1 MSYCKSV
8 TLQYQKLRYKI
19 FYIRKISTLNF
30 YNRKVSSNSCKITA
44 SHHNAVTWLTSS

>member
-8 TLQYQKLRYKI
+8 TLQYQKLHYKI

-30 YNRKVSSNSCKITA
+30 YIRKISSNSCEITA
-44 SHHNAVTWLTSS
+44 PHHTAVT